1 MRRDSDICPKISNE
15 VSGSLHLSFGMV
27 CDFVKLGHLSPFS
40 GGGTVC
46 YEFLLAHRIFDKITL
61 SYLVERQSVLS
72 CEGDIH
78 FSLTF
83 LEVVCTLHRTQ
94 LRSALSLVAWI
105 WAL

>member
-1 MRRDSDICPKISNE
+1 MNFLKSLMLVVLLDI
-15 VSGSLHLSFGMV
+15 SF

-46 YEFLLAHRIFDKITL
+46 YELLLAHRIFDKITLSL

-78 FSLTF
+78 FFLTF